1 MKDIIH
7 SEIIDNSILGKGK
20 LILIAYFDEDEVNII
35 ERCIAE
41 EDALSK
47 LERLGLI
54 ESYDLDYVS
63 IFVDSV
69 AHLDGESYLMYAE
82 RDRFIESLCNEY
94 NLLSE
99 LVTKEKEVSVLKTIM
114 GIFKSKK

>member
-7 SEIIDNSILGKGK
+7 SEIIDNAILNKGK
-20 LILIAYFDEDEVNII
+20 LILIAYFDEDEVNIV

-41 EDALSK
+41 DDALGK

-54 ESYDLDYVS
+54 EDYDLDYVS
-63 IFVDSV
+63 MAVDSV
-69 AHLDGESYLMYAE
+69 ANIDEEAYTVYIE
-82 RDRFIESLCNEY
+82 RPYFIESLCSEY
-94 NLLSE
+94 NLLSA
-99 LVTKEKEVSVLKTIM
+99 LVTKEKEVNLLKTIM

>member
-7 SEIIDNSILGKGK
+7 SEVIDNAILDKGK

-63 IFVDSV
+63 MVVDSV
-69 AHLDGESYLMYAE
+69 ANIDEEAYTVYIE
-82 RDRFIESLCNEY
+82 RPYFIESLSSEY
-94 NLLSE
+94 KLLSE
-99 LVTKEKEVSVLKTIM
+99 LVTKEKKVSVLKTIM